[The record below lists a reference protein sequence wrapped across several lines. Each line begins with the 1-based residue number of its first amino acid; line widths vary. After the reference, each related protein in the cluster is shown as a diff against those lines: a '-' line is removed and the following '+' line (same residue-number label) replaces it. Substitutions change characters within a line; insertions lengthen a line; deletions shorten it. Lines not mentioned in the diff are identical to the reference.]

1 MTSLKVLI
9 SGGGVAGTS
18 LAFWLTKLGHDVTV
32 VEHFPSLRTTGLQID
47 VRDQGIEVLRRMGLE
62 EPFRKHAAPEE
73 GMQFIDAK
81 GRKRVYMAA
90 NKTGKGSQTFTS
102 EFEIMRGD
110 LCRLIHDAT
119 SGAKYVF
126 GTSVASYEETESGI
140 DVVFKNG
147 KTESFD
153 LMIGADG
160 VWSSTRKMML
170 GKEGA
175 AAVWHSIHEAA
186 AYLTIHDPIEPGG
199 TYDADFY
206 IAPEKRSILVR
217 RHSPT
222 TKQLYLLLNRDD
234 ERLQKV
240 KRADVDAEKAAFAEI
255 FADAGWKAPELL
267 KAMQKS
273 EDFYCERLGMVKMDS
288 WSQGHVGLLGD
299 AGYAPGGSG
308 MGTTCAMVGA
318 YVLAGEI
325 SKHCRSMRSENDS
338 DQEHVRERV
347 PVALKAYDQTFRPF
361 MDIIQKGAEGSI
373 VSWLLPTSP
382 FGIEV
387 FHIIAEIFM
396 WLKIGTVLQFFMVKT
411 EEKWKLPDYEALREV
426 EAEIRGNEKQS

>member
-1 MTSLKVLI
+1 MPSLKVLI

-18 LAFWLTKLGHDVTV
+18 LAFWLTKLGHHVTV

-47 VRDQGIEVLRRMGLE
+47 VRDEGIEVLRRMGLE
-62 EPFRKHAAPEE
+62 KAFREHAAPEE
-73 GMQFIDAK
+73 GMQLVDSK
-81 GRKRVYMAA
+81 GRKRVYLAA
-90 NKTGKGSQTFTS
+90 NKSGKGSQTFTS

-119 SGAKYVF
+119 DGANYVF
-126 GTSVASYEETESGI
+126 GTSVASYKDTESGV
-140 DVVFKNG
+140 DVLFKNG
-147 KTESFD
+147 KAETFD

-170 GKEGA
+170 GKQGA
-175 AAVWHSIHEAA
+175 AVVWHPLHEAA
-186 AYLTIHDPIEPGG
+186 AYLTIPDSMQPGQ

-206 IAPEKRSILVR
+206 IAPDQRSILVR
-217 RHSPT
+217 RHNPT

-234 ERLQKV
+234 ERLQKT

-267 KAMQKS
+267 KAMQQS
-273 EDFYCERLGMVKMDS
+273 DDFYCERLGMVKMDT
-288 WSQGHVGLLGD
+288 WYQNHVGLLGD

-308 MGTTCAMVGA
+308 MGTTCAMIGA

-325 SKHCRSMRSENDS
+325 SQYCRSVSSENDTS
-338 DQEHVRERV
+338 HEGLRNGL
-347 PVALKAYDQTFRPF
+347 PSALKAYDRTFRPF

-387 FHIIAEIFM
+387 FHTIAEILM
-396 WLKIGTVLQFFMVKT
+396 WLKIGTILQFFMIKT
-411 EEKWKLPDYEALREV
+411 GEKWKLPDYEALREV
-426 EAEIRGNEKQS
+426 EAELRANEKQH